1 MQNKKIEEFGGHIC
15 NTCEY
20 YDTMQGWCKK
30 HKQHRYCID
39 DCSKWK
45 IASDLVEHRKKKNF
59 KQLNLFD

>member
-20 YDTMQGWCKK
+20 YDPMQGWCKK
-30 HKQHRYCID
+30 HKQHRYCIE

-45 IASDLVEHRKKKNF
+45 TASDLVEHRKKKNF